1 MSLFPEKLEFSFK
14 DIYSKCFYRFFSF
27 KYLFRP
33 NRKFFPCTSDE
44 SASTEDEL
52 PPTPPHQ
59 LKIRTQM
66 ITTKRPDGQTETGA
80 AAQRVTATGPAATGA
95 AAQRVTATGAAAQR
109 VTATG
114 AAAQRVTATGAAAQ
128 RFTATGPAA
137 TGAAAQRV
145 TATGAAAQRDTA
157 TGVAA
162 QRFTATGA
170 AAQRVTTTGPAA
182 QRVTATGAAAQRFA
196 TSDSAMFIKLLT
208 LLEEVKETQR
218 VHSNM
223 LNALLKQHDEPLPED
238 PEGIVFPITTTEDL
252 EAMNEKLQDPR
263 LMSIVVSSCSEFTL
277 LAGLIFLW

>member
-1 MSLFPEKLEFSFK
+1 MFFTDFSLSNIFLGQIE
-14 DIYSKCFYRFFSF
+14 
-27 KYLFRP
+27 
-33 NRKFFPCTSDE
+33 NFFPCTSDE
-44 SASTEDEL
+44 SASTEEEL